1 MNAFLQY
8 AGLLGLVVVF
18 QSDSSWLVLRIRMAA
33 LSDHRDDLVR
43 NEMLK
48 MIVNYSSTIA
58 LTTTVFDSR
67 MVTRTIP
74 PPGILPN
81 SP

>member
-58 LTTTVFDSR
+58 LTTTLL
-67 MVTRTIP
+67 TP
-74 PPGILPN
+74 AW
-81 SP
+81 